1 MRHLRYLSLTIA
13 TIFTLCAMALT
24 PASAASKPPPPP
36 PPVDTRILIK
46 AINAANS
53 TVDIEYMR
61 NKSVH
66 TYKIDDLTA
75 VKVSN
80 TTSKFADIKVG
91 MKVDDSVERDN
102 DTLDSIT
109 VETDHTPAPS
119 APKKK

>member
-1 MRHLRYLSLTIA
+1 MRNFRLLFPTV
-13 TIFTLCAMALT
+13 ALVLGFSALVAT
-24 PASAASKPPPPP
+24 PASAASKPVPP

-46 AINAANS
+46 AVNAANS
-53 TVDIEYMR
+53 TVDVEYMR

-66 TYKIDDLTA
+66 TYKIDDVTA

-80 TTSKFADIKVG
+80 TPSKFSDIKVG

-109 VETDHTPAPS
+109 VETDHTPSPA
-119 APKKK
+119 KKK